1 MYNSNLPSRNTTTII
16 EYVKLLPTHPK
27 LMKAVMGCL
36 AMFLLIIAV
45 IIYFM
50 IAFFFRLSELEVPS
64 DIAEATVA
72 EEFKSDG
79 QVINVAD
86 FTGIESIQ
94 EQFANTHLI
103 ERNEN
108 YDLSDYDKDGFPTG
122 RLWLTAAE
130 FKGKHIKDEDTKKR
144 FNVRKK
150 NQMASFVALIM
161 PRAKMY
167 GKEYG
172 VPYQT
177 IVAQA
182 ILESAYGT
190 SRVAVTGSNYFGH
203 KLTPAER
210 RKYEEQGTAGF
221 SPDIAG
227 FIPANDDD
235 NKDQFRQ
242 YTSIWAGMKRHAE
255 LLSVYKKVNGG
266 VFPDCLCGKRNYASN
281 CAGSYVDKIRKTMQ
295 RIP

>member
-27 LMKAVMGCL
+27 LMKAVIGCL
-36 AMFLLIIAV
+36 AMFLLIILV
-45 IIYFM
+45 IVYFM

-64 DIAEATVA
+64 DIAETTVA
-72 EEFKSDG
+72 DEFKSDG
-79 QVINVAD
+79 EAIKFAD
-86 FTGIESIQ
+86 YEGIESVQ

-130 FKGKHIKDEDTKKR
+130 FKGKHIKDEDNKKR

-150 NQMASFVALIM
+150 KQMASFVALIM

-167 GKEYG
+167 GKEYD

-242 YTSIWAGMKRHAE
+242 YVSIWAGMKRHAE
-255 LLSVYKKVNGG
+255 LLSVYKKTNGG
-266 VFPDCLCGKRNYASN
+266 GFPDCLCGKRNYASN